1 MVKQIKIKNER
12 NIITTILK
20 GTKAMF
26 FKLNTTARILTSF
39 LLVLTIPHQAAAA
52 GPAPVDLRS
61 TADFVILS
69 GAAITTTGGGIVTGN
84 VGASPITGAA
94 IHLTCAQ
101 VNGTIYTVD
110 PAGPLPCR
118 VIDSTLLTTAK
129 GDLTIAY
136 NDAAGR
142 TFPDVVY
149 AAPGEIGLLNL
160 APGLYKFTSTAQIT
174 TGDLTLTGGAND
186 VWIFQIA
193 TALTVGSGIHV
204 VLAGGAQ
211 AKNIFWQVGT
221 SAVLDTFSDFKGTI
235 MADQAITM
243 KTSSTIEGRAL
254 AFEAGVTF
262 NGNGMALPAA
272 PEIAVEQPL
281 GVNLVDGVSTN
292 DFGSV
297 VTNTSTSLTF
307 TIKNT
312 GDADLTILGFSIDGT
327 DSTMF
332 SLTAIP
338 SVPVSPGGSTTF
350 TVQFAPSSPGL
361 KTAALHIGNNDSD
374 ENPFDITITG
384 TGTGIGGA
392 PEIAV
397 EQPPGTDL
405 VDGVST
411 NDFGSVAVGASTSL
425 IFTITNSGTANLT
438 ISGITIDGAN
448 AASFIVTNLIAT
460 VSPGGSTT
468 FTVQF
473 APGSPGLKTA
483 ALHIAN
489 NDSDE
494 NPFDITITGTGTTVP
509 APEIAV
515 EQPPGTDLVDGVSS
529 KDFGSVAVGAST
541 SLIFTITNSGNADL
555 TILGFS
561 IDGTDS
567 TMFSLTVIPSAS
579 VSPGGSTTFTVQF
592 APGSPGLKTAALHI
606 ANNDSDENPF
616 DITITGTGTGG
627 GGGAS
632 TNDFAIAVSP
642 ITLNRQTGLFE
653 QTVHLTNSS
662 TNTFVAVRLL
672 IRDLPDDVQV
682 YNASGFT
689 NDIPFVQY
697 NLPLATNASVDLLI
711 EYYRANR
718 DPNFQPTFEV
728 QATTALSVTA
738 TGTVIKINLQRPP
751 MQEGRFFIEFSATLG
766 RRYAVQYS
774 SDMTNWKTADPI
786 ITAPANRVQW
796 YDDGPPKTESKPTT
810 IGSRFYRIMELP

>member
-1 MVKQIKIKNER
+1 
-12 NIITTILK
+12 
-20 GTKAMF
+20 MF
-26 FKLNTTARILTSF
+26 FKLNPTARILTSF
-39 LLVLTIPHQAAAA
+39 LLALTIPHQAAAA

-61 TADFVILS
+61 TANFAILA
-69 GAAITTTGGGIVTGN
+69 GAAITTTGGGTITGD
-84 VGASPITGAA
+84 VGASPISGSA

-101 VNGTIYTVD
+101 VTGTIYTVD
-110 PAGPLPCR
+110 AAGPLPCR
-118 VIDSTLLTTAK
+118 VIDPTLLTTAK

-142 TFPDVVY
+142 TPVPSGPFLN
-149 AAPGEIGLLNL
+149 PGLTPGAGNIGGMNL
-160 APGLYKFTSTAQIT
+160 APGLYKFTTTALIT
-174 TGDLTLTGGAND
+174 GADVTLTGGADD
-186 VWIFQIA
+186 VWIFQCA
-193 TALTVGSGIHV
+193 QDLQVGSGIKV
-204 VLAGGAQ
+204 ILAGGAQ

-243 KTSSTIEGRAL
+243 KTSSMIEGRAL
-254 AFEAGVTF
+254 AFTAGVTF
-262 NGNGMALPAA
+262 NGNGMAVPTA

-281 GVNLVDGVSTN
+281 GTNIADGGSK

-297 VTNTSTSLTF
+297 GTNTSTSLTF

-312 GDADLTILGFSIDGT
+312 GTADLTILGFSIDGT

-338 SVPVSPGGSTTF
+338 SAPVSPGGSTTF
-350 TVQFAPSSPGL
+350 TVQFAPGSPGL

-374 ENPFDITITG
+374 ENPFDIAITG
-384 TGTGIGGA
+384 TGTAVPA

-397 EQPPGTDL
+397 EQPPGKDL
-405 VDGVST
+405 VSGVST

-425 IFTITNSGTANLT
+425 TFTIKNIGTADLTIGAILFTGTDSAMFSVTANPTDTVSPGGSTTFTVQFAPVGTGLKTAALHIANNDSDENPFDIAITCTGTAVPAPEIAVEQPPGKDLVSGVSTNDFGSVAVGTSTSLIFTITNSGTADLT

-473 APGSPGLKTA
+473 APGNPGLKTA

-494 NPFDITITGTGTTVP
+494 NPFDI
-509 APEIAV
+509 A
-515 EQPPGTDLVDGVSS
+515 
-529 KDFGSVAVGAST
+529 
-541 SLIFTITNSGNADL
+541 
-555 TILGFS
+555 
-561 IDGTDS
+561 
-567 TMFSLTVIPSAS
+567 
-579 VSPGGSTTFTVQF
+579 
-592 APGSPGLKTAALHI
+592 
-606 ANNDSDENPF
+606 
-616 DITITGTGTGG
+616 ITGTGTGG
-627 GGGAS
+627 GIVVS

-642 ITLNRQTGLFE
+642 ITLNPQTGLFE

-672 IRDLPDDVQV
+672 IRGLPNDVQV
-682 YNASGFT
+682 YNASGST
-689 NDIPFVQY
+689 NGTPFVQY
-697 NLPLATNASVDLLI
+697 NLPLAPAASVDLLI

-718 DPNFQPTFEV
+718 NPNFQPIFEV
-728 QATTALSVTA
+728 QATTALSVTP
-738 TGTVIKINLQRPP
+738 TGTVIKINPQRPP
-751 MQEGRFFIEFSATLG
+751 MQEGRFFIEFSAIPG

-774 SDMTNWKTADPI
+774 SDMTSWKTADPI

-810 IGSRFYRIMELP
+810 IGSRFYRVMVLP